1 MYHRSLYT
9 LSVRDLNLHLLQVN
23 EPLYAGDNVNQNLAL
38 GYIPYTSV
46 SMETSI
52 HSQIYSQ
59 ATSRAVSY
67 AQPSFATSSYVHR
80 KCISNTAENVS
91 KKATAFSAGKN
102 KAASSQ
108 TYLDCKSKKLKGS
121 KTGSTSKK
129 KNSKKGK
136 TGEGV
141 EEKKKFNPK
150 SLLNLKQY
158 QQRKKELGS
167 EIVEQKKKKKT
178 SQVQGSAENSV
189 TKVSGTD
196 FLGKGKVKKP
206 ETPVGQPPTKHSG
219 DVVYIKEG
227 LVGKK
232 EAKFINSQMNE
243 TAGFTS
249 ERGAKVQAQRKLT
262 ILQKENK

>member
-1 MYHRSLYT
+1 M
-9 LSVRDLNLHLLQVN
+9 QGN
-23 EPLYAGDNVNQNLAL
+23 EPLYAGDNVRQNLTL

-46 SMETSI
+46 AMETSI

-59 ATSRAVSY
+59 AASRTVSY

-91 KKATAFSAGKN
+91 KKAPAFSAGKN

-129 KNSKKGK
+129 KNSKKRK
-136 TGEGV
+136 TGEGQ

-158 QQRKKELGS
+158 QQRKTELGLKM
-167 EIVEQKKKKKT
+167 VEEKKKKM
-178 SQVQGSAENSV
+178 SQVQGSAENLV
-189 TKVSGTD
+189 TKVSGTGG
-196 FLGKGKVKKP
+196 LGKGKVKKP
-206 ETPVGQPPTKHSG
+206 DTPVGQLPTKHSG

-232 EAKFINSQMNE
+232 EAQFINSQMNE

-249 ERGAKVQAQRKLT
+249 ERGAKVQAQRKMT